1 MTLPPDYDWNRIPEG
16 FDLAACIRRD
26 VDAVLR
32 CDALVF
38 LPGDWSASIGCKSE
52 FAVARWAGKPVYQ
65 LRRDLATMYEIDF
78 DYDVVIRAAPRRRP
92 AEWER
97 LTGIRIMDPDGWR
110 SPQEKDWSEPI
121 DEDEWKV
128 RMMRS
133 TVIPRMPAGEARSV
147 LEAPKH
153 WHGADVRRRAEQ
165 TMNENT
171 DKCDYVIPG
180 MLHLNR
186 DPEES
191 TDHRVLTEEAEVLVK
206 RLAAVCHLAKLPMFV
221 AVRIS
226 GGEVAHELPPGQF
239 MRGGPWER
247 WLVQA
252 EPGDADEHLIIL
264 GLENQFVNG
273 GG

>member
-1 MTLPPDYDWNRIPEG
+1 MLVYTAARMRGILYYNFPAFDAARDALIAMGHTVISPADLDREHGFDAMTLPADSDWNAIPAG
-16 FDLAACIRRD
+16 FDLSACIRRD

-38 LPGDWSASIGCKSE
+38 LPGDWTESVGCKSE

-65 LRRDLATMYEIDF
+65 LSSDLAE
-78 DYDVVIRAAPRRRP
+78 
-92 AEWER
+92 
-97 LTGIRIMDPDGWR
+97 
-110 SPQEKDWSEPI
+110 
-121 DEDEWKV
+121 
-128 RMMRS
+128 MRK
-133 TVIPRMPAGEARSV
+133 VIPQMTAG
-147 LEAPKH
+147 
-153 WHGADVRRRAEQ
+153 
-165 TMNENT
+165 NENT
-171 DKCDYVIPG
+171 DKCGYVIPG

-191 TDHRVLTEEAEVLVK
+191 TDHRVLTEEAEALVK
-206 RLAAVCHLAKLPMFV
+206 RLAEVCHLAKLPMFV

-247 WLVQA
+247 WRVQA
-252 EPGDADEHLIIL
+252 EPGDADGHLIIL

-273 GG
+273 GK